1 MFYSKNLMSEVN
13 VKHCFFSR
21 KNGVSSGIYESLNC
35 GIGSKDDA
43 NNVKKN
49 LSMDFSIRH
58 KESYLKCLKEFL
70 EKKKRSFLLSQSLI
84 AQKICAKVLKKAVVE

>member
-1 MFYSKNLMSEVN
+1 MEKVFFYNSDN
-13 VKHCFFSR
+13 
-21 KNGVSSGIYESLNC
+21 Y
-35 GIGSKDDA
+35 A
-43 NNVKKN
+43 VKKN

-70 EKKKRSFLLSQSLI
+70 EKKKRPFLLNQSLI